1 MKIFLWY
8 FSTECALQA
17 VRIFFMKQNLAE
29 NLLHGTQDGAKWNSA
44 YVMVLLV
51 EQLISDHGKR
61 TI

>member
-1 MKIFLWY
+1 MCFA
-8 FSTECALQA
+8 SCES
-17 VRIFFMKQNLAE
+17 FFIKQNLAE

-51 EQLISDHGKR
+51 EQFISDHGKG